1 MILEVCCGN
10 LDSVKAAVEGGAQ
23 RVELCSR
30 LEVDGLTPLWEDLR
44 EARSLFPQLK
54 IHVLIRPRE
63 GDFCYSAKEVDKMA
77 ADIEIAL
84 ALGADGV
91 VLGALDEKGDVDQ
104 AVIQELL
111 AVAEPWAPALTFHR
125 AFDVCRRPFD
135 ALETIEGMGFHR
147 ILTSGQ
153 APSAQE
159 GTDMLRELQSRA
171 KLIILPGGGIN
182 ASNARRILELSGCA
196 ELHASV
202 SSLQPDGRKVTDAK
216 KVAAILAATE

>member
-30 LEVDGLTPLWEDLR
+30 LEVDGLTPLWENLR
-44 EARSLFPQLK
+44 EARSLYPQLK

-159 GTDMLRELQSRA
+159 GTDMLRELQSRT

-182 ASNARRILELSGCA
+182 ASNARRILELSGCS
-196 ELHASV
+196 ELHASA